1 MKSKSIVNLYVVQKG
16 DTIDSITSK
25 FNMSKEIFYRYNPM
39 TKYNPLVENQPLH
52 ILQFHQEQII
62 EMDLE
67 NKKISLALTSIAH
80 LYKEGF
86 ASLIYFPENFEIV
99 KRNLLYQNTILIREF
114 TDISEEDKSTLIS
127 ILEEITTK
135 IFDVLPLLESQDKT
149 KLELYKKEL
158 NELNNKFNDYIGKL
172 NTNIDVNLL
181 KTTFTDI
188 STLIV
193 RLGMKMLVNDFVAV
207 DIVFN
212 DLLNKAEFVN
222 KLGILK

>member
-16 DTIDSITSK
+16 DTIDSIIQK
-25 FNMSKEIFYRYNPM
+25 FNMSKDIFYRYNPM

-52 ILQFHQEQII
+52 IVSFYQEQII

-67 NKKISLALTSIAH
+67 NEKISLALTSIAH

-99 KRNLLYQNTILIREF
+99 RRNLLYQNTILIREF
-114 TDISEEDKSTLIS
+114 TDINEENKSVLIS
-127 ILEEITTK
+127 MLEEISDK
-135 IFDVLPLLESQDKT
+135 IFNVLPLLQSQDKT
-149 KLELYKKEL
+149 KLELYKEEL
-158 NELNNKFNDYIGKL
+158 NSLNNKFNDYIGKIE
-172 NTNIDVNLL
+172 TSIDVELL

-188 STLIV
+188 STLII
-193 RLGMKMLVNDFVAV
+193 RMGMKMLIKDFIAV

-212 DLLNKAEFVN
+212 ELLNKAEFVN

>member
-16 DTIDSITSK
+16 DTIESIINK
-25 FNMSKEIFYRYNPM
+25 FNMSKELFYRYNPM

-52 ILQFHQEQII
+52 ILQFYQEQIV

-67 NKKISLALTSIAH
+67 NEKIPLALTSIAH

-99 KRNLLYQNTILIREF
+99 RRNLLYQNTILINEF
-114 TDISEEDKSTLIS
+114 TDVSEVAKSELIS
-127 ILEEITTK
+127 ILEEISTK
-135 IFDVLPLLESQDKT
+135 LFNVLPILKEKNQN
-149 KLELYKKEL
+149 KLEDFKKEL
-158 NELNNKFNDYIGKL
+158 KELNNKFNNYVGTLDSNL
-172 NTNIDVNLL
+172 NIDLL
-181 KTTFTDI
+181 KNTFTDI
-188 STLIV
+188 SSLIL
-193 RLGMKMLVNDFVAV
+193 RIGMNMLIKDFNTV

-212 DLLNKAEFVN
+212 ELLNKAEFLN